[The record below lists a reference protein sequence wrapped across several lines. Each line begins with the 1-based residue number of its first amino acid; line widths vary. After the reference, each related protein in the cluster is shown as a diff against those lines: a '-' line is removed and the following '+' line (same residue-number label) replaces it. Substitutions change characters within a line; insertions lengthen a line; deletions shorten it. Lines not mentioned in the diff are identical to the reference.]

1 VHPRTSIP
9 SLLTAVALALTACG
23 QAAAPAASSGGP
35 SPAAKPSAGTAPA
48 SAVPSAPLTKV
59 TLSYSNLII
68 DDLPLWV
75 TQEAGIFRSNGLDV
89 DLQLVESSSGVAALT
104 SGDVQFG
111 SMGGSEIMT
120 AVAGGAK
127 FTVLA
132 TLTPVYPYV
141 FEATRDVKT
150 VDDLKGKKV
159 GVSKIGSSSDIATRI
174 GLRGVGLSETD
185 VTIVQVGS
193 AAARTAAMANG
204 AIQGALVQ
212 PPDNYALEK
221 QGFHPLFDMAALKL
235 PAVNTC
241 LAATQTY
248 LSAHRDV
255 AQKLVDSI
263 VQGIAREQSDKAFSV
278 DVMKKYFKS
287 DDTEAMSAAYDF
299 HSKEI
304 VPPLPYPQAANFT
317 ASKDA
322 LAAVDPKLA
331 SFDVTKMLDASFV
344 DSAAQRGLGSR
355 S

>member
-1 VHPRTSIP
+1 MDTPGSHNPPRLAPKLASIGRRRASITAPPSSWLSKPFRLLTYVKEEAVHPRTSIP
-9 SLLTAVALALTACG
+9 SLLTA
-23 QAAAPAASSGGP
+23 
-35 SPAAKPSAGTAPA
+35 AAKPSAGTAPA

-263 VQGIAREQSDKAFSV
+263 VQGIAREQSDK
-278 DVMKKYFKS
+278 
-287 DDTEAMSAAYDF
+287 
-299 HSKEI
+299 
-304 VPPLPYPQAANFT
+304 
-317 ASKDA
+317 
-322 LAAVDPKLA
+322 
-331 SFDVTKMLDASFV
+331 
-344 DSAAQRGLGSR
+344 
-355 S
+355 